1 MNSDFVQDVERDRLK
16 AMVKLVWSGR
26 VNEAGAGAPGRIHGS
41 LPCWDQVAVD
51 KAFENMAKEPLMEL
65 GPWISLDGVAR
76 RAFCYRKYRMS

>member
-1 MNSDFVQDVERDRLK
+1 MERDRLK

-26 VNEAGAGAPGRIHGS
+26 VNEAGAGGIRATPRFAFR
-41 LPCWDQVAVD
+41 CWDQVAVD

-76 RAFCYRKYRMS
+76 RAFCYRKYR